1 MNLNR
6 RSFLMTTAAGALA
19 STAGAAF
26 AKGSDSVKLSLQ
38 YAYAST
44 YDPIMKEIVAKF
56 ATVRPDIQVEI
67 VAAATDYGDLAQ
79 RTMRAAITGGMP
91 DLTIGGLNT
100 VELLAERKVISPLQ
114 PLIAKEA
121 DWQGSGYTPSV
132 LSLGSVAGVP
142 HCLPFT
148 IAIKSIYYNLDLVK
162 RAGGDPDNLPKSWD
176 DVILL
181 QKKIQA
187 LGNGINGLYA
197 DYYFDDNNF
206 CFHSWVQAQGGSI
219 ATPDG
224 KVAFG
229 GKEGLQAL
237 KWLRGFGEAGMIDMT
252 VSQAYQAF
260 AAGTLGI
267 LIASSSRITQLTTG
281 AGDRFPVKVVA
292 FPRAEKGTIPGGGA
306 SVMIHA
312 KDDVKLQAAWE
323 FAKFITGPVGSTE
336 MVQRA
341 GYLPGNDRVINDERY
356 LKSFYE
362 KSPAQRTMVEQ
373 LPLLTKWHNW
383 SGENALKIPVVIRD
397 YMQQVVALKKTPEET
412 IGRMVSDVEALLKA

>member
-6 RSFLMTTAAGALA
+6 RSFLMTTAVGVLA
-19 STAGAAF
+19 STTVSAFPQGAG
-26 AKGSDSVKLSLQ
+26 GVKLGVQ

-44 YDPIMKEIVAKF
+44 YDSIMKEIVAKF
-56 ATVRPDIQVEI
+56 AVVRPDIQVEI

-79 RTMRAAITGGMP
+79 RTMRAAIAGGMP

-100 VELLAERKVISPLQ
+100 VELLAERKVIAPLK

-121 DWQGSGYTPSV
+121 DWQASGYTSSI
-132 LSLGSVAGVP
+132 LSLGSVAGEP
-142 HCLPFT
+142 YCLPFT
-148 IAIKSIYYNLDLVK
+148 IAIKSVYYNLELVK
-162 RAGGDPDNLPKSWD
+162 RAGGDPENLPKSWD
-176 DVILL
+176 EVIAL

-219 ATPDG
+219 ATPEG

-260 AAGTLGI
+260 TAGTLGI
-267 LIASSSRITQLTTG
+267 LIASSSRITQLTNGT
-281 AGDRFPVKVVA
+281 GDRFPIKVVA
-292 FPRAEKGTIPGGGA
+292 FPRSENGTIPGGGA

-312 KDDVKLQAAWE
+312 KSDAKLQAAWE
-323 FAKFITGPVGSTE
+323 FAKFVTGPVGSTE

-356 LKSFYE
+356 LKSFYD

-373 LPLLTKWHNW
+373 LPLLTKWYNW
-383 SGENALKIPVVIRD
+383 SGENALKIPIVIRD
-397 YMQQVVALKKTPEET
+397 HMQQVVALKKTPEET
-412 IGRMVSDVEALLKA
+412 IGKMVSDVQALLKA